1 MSVFAPALAYYWK
14 SAEELGMDPAAL
26 FRKAGIDPRLRLD
39 TTARV
44 SEQQFDDLVCLAR
57 MESGDDSFSFKVVHN
72 IHPSYMGA
80 LGFAW
85 MTSATLRKAFERL
98 SRYGQLLTSKLD
110 IVLTEDD
117 DCLTVNFEPRSTPSH
132 DPALRERL
140 RLTGAVQM
148 CRMVAGE
155 SFTPQRVSFR
165 QDKPGH
171 AGQYYAFFRCEQEFG
186 QEHTQLV
193 LSTAAADAPLPGFN
207 AQIVQQFDH
216 MAVDYLA
223 KLERS
228 DLLGR
233 VRAVVLEQLP
243 SGGVTLESVAEQ
255 LAVSSRTLTR
265 KLRDRGYSFKE
276 LLAAIRRELAEK
288 YILDNSLTLTEI
300 SYLLGFSEN
309 SSFSRAYRG
318 WTGMS
323 PSAHRGELFAGQ
335 GAG

>member
-1 MSVFAPALAYYWK
+1 
-14 SAEELGMDPAAL
+14 MDPEAL
-26 FRKAGIDPRLRLD
+26 FRQAGIDPRLRLD
-39 TTARV
+39 VTARV
-44 SEQQFDDLVCLAR
+44 SEQEFDDLVCLAR
-57 MESGDDSFSFKVVHN
+57 KASGDDSFSFRIVHN

-85 MTSATLRKAFERL
+85 MTSATLRKAFGRL
-98 SRYGQLLTSKLD
+98 SRYCHLLTSKLD
-110 IVLTEDD
+110 IVLSDDD
-117 DCLTVNFEPRSTPSH
+117 DCLIVTFEPRNTPSH

-155 SFTPQRVSFR
+155 SFTPRYVHFR
-165 QDKPGH
+165 QETP
-171 AGQYYAFFRCEQEFG
+171 ANAALYYAFFRCEQHFD
-186 QEHTQLV
+186 QAHTRLV
-193 LSTAAADAPLPGFN
+193 LSARQADAPLPGFN

-223 KLERS
+223 KLDRK
-228 DLLGR
+228 DLMGR
-233 VRAVVLEQLP
+233 VHAVVLEQLP
-243 SGGVTLESVAEQ
+243 SGDVTLESVAEQ
-255 LAVSSRTLTR
+255 LAMSSRTLTR
-265 KLRDRGYSFKE
+265 KLRERGHTFKE
-276 LLAAIRRELAEK
+276 FLAGIRRELAEK
-288 YILDNSLTLTEI
+288 YIMDNSLTLTEI

-335 GAG
+335 GGG

>member
-1 MSVFAPALAYYWK
+1 MSVFAPALSYYWK
-14 SAEELGMDPAAL
+14 SAEELGMDPETL
-26 FRKAGIDPRLRLD
+26 FRQAGIDPRLRLD
-39 TTARV
+39 ATARV

-57 MESGDDSFSFKVVHN
+57 QTSGDDSFSFKIVHN

-85 MTSATLRKAFERL
+85 MTSASLRKAFGRL
-98 SRYGQLLTSKLD
+98 SRYSHLLTSRLD
-110 IVLTEDD
+110 ILLTEDED
-117 DCLTVNFEPRSTPSH
+117 WLTVTFEPRNTPSH

-140 RLTGAVQM
+140 RLAGTVQM

-155 SFTPQRVSFR
+155 SFAPQSVHFR
-165 QDKPGH
+165 QESPAH
-171 AGQYYAFFRCEQEFG
+171 ATQYYAFFRCEQHFG
-186 QEHTQLV
+186 QDHTQLV
-193 LSTAAADAPLPGFN
+193 LPAGSADAPLPGFN

-223 KLERS
+223 KLDRS
-228 DLLGR
+228 DLMGR

-243 SGGVTLESVAEQ
+243 SGNVTLESVAGQ
-255 LAVSSRTLTR
+255 LAMSSRTLTR
-265 KLRDRGYSFKE
+265 KLRDRGQTFKE
-276 LLAAIRRELAEK
+276 LLAGIRRELAEK
-288 YILDNSLTLTEI
+288 YIMDNSLTLTEI